1 MTESQPES
9 PKSFLNI
16 QLDGVNANGTPKVDI
31 TMLTASIK
39 DAQVLV
45 DTCRQLADTLAANIV
60 REMKLRKK

>member
-31 TMLTASIK
+31 TMLTASLK